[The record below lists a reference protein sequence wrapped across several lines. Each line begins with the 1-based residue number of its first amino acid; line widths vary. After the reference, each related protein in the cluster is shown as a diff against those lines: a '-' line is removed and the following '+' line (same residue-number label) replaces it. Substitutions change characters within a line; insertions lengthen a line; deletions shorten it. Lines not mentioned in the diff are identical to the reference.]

1 MQCYDYC
8 WCCCSLKTKREREIE
23 KDDCKLDWVPLKRNT
38 IQNIQQTAYKR
49 HEFNT
54 KKWSKQYKT
63 ENSHSNSIQHLR
75 KPTATTTNCAKDSKN
90 IAIINIRTERK
101 SVFIFYVANAAYVL
115 KLKYTTTTTTNEKPR
130 LKRFKCANEKYTEP

>member
-54 KKWSKQYKT
+54 KKGR
-63 ENSHSNSIQHLR
+63 NSIE
-75 KPTATTTNCAKDSKN
+75 KKIATATVFNTFENQQQLQQIVQK
-90 IAIINIRTERK
+90 IARI
-101 SVFIFYVANAAYVL
+101 L
-115 KLKYTTTTTTNEKPR
+115 Q
-130 LKRFKCANEKYTEP
+130 